1 VTDAATAHPERRPW
15 LPLLGAAPVAG
26 LAALLVLGAAVILA
40 GVGARV
46 TVPTFAVNDPS
57 ATAVADI
64 PADYLALYRAAGE
77 RYGLDWAVLAGIGK
91 VETDHGRSQLPGVHA
106 GVNCAGAAGPMQF
119 GIGAGNHGC
128 GDAGNAW
135 ATYGVDGD
143 NDGDRDVYDP
153 ADAIP
158 ATARYL
164 RASGAPDDYRRAI
177 LAYNHADWYVASV
190 LAWAARYRGALA
202 AAGRSNASARRVPF
216 DGSWLAPVAGTGL
229 RCDARIVPDVRFIL
243 DRFGLRLTA
252 CFAAT
257 GHAPRGEHPLGLAT
271 DLVPE
276 DGDWQRTMNAARFF
290 GWSPDCAGTGC
301 ADSVRPPMR
310 VVLYNGYPG
319 HGDPA
324 HCRPPG
330 CPPHLHL
337 SWSHAPTSPLTPAPW
352 VDVGAGG

>member
-1 VTDAATAHPERRPW
+1 VSDAVSAPGARSPW
-15 LPLLGAAPVAG
+15 LPLLGAAPLVT
-26 LAALLVLGAAVILA
+26 LAALLILGGTVILTA
-40 GVGARV
+40 VGARV
-46 TVPTFAVNDPS
+46 SVPTFVINDPS
-57 ATAVADI
+57 ATAIADI
-64 PADYLALYRAAGE
+64 PAGYLSLYRSAGG
-77 RYGLDWAVLAGIGK
+77 RYGLDWAVLAAIGK

-135 ATYGVDGD
+135 ATYRVDGD
-143 NDGDRDVYDP
+143 GDGDRDVYDA

-158 ATARYL
+158 AAARYL

-177 LAYNHADWYVASV
+177 LAYNHADWYVAGV
-190 LAWAARYRGALA
+190 FAWASRYRGVLA
-202 AAGRSNASARRVPF
+202 AVARSNDSARRVPF
-216 DGSWLAPVAGTGL
+216 DGIWLAPVPGTGV
-229 RCDARIVPDVRFIL
+229 RCDARIVPDVRLIL

-257 GHAPRGEHPLGLAT
+257 GHATGGEHPVGLAT

-301 ADSVRPPMR
+301 ADRVGSPMR

-337 SWSHAPTSPLTPAPW
+337 SWSHAPTAPLTPAPW